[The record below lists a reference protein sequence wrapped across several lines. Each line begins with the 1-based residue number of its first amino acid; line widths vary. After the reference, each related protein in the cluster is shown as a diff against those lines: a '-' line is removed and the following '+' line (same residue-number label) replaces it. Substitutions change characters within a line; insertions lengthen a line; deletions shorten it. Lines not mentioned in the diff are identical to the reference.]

1 MNPDLT
7 LTVTGSPEEPMVT
20 LRTRIGVTWTRSI
33 LGVIGIPGGYMETI
47 ALEGDILDRLAREDR
62 HRLLRRARRLLGP
75 GGRLIVPVG
84 AKAGRYPRQELEKE
98 AWVCGFDAKRRMQ
111 GGLAVL
117 TKPRRE
123 LGDEPAVSILIPA
136 YKSEHFAAAL
146 DSALGQTWPRGEIIV
161 ADDSPDDTVAG
172 LVAAARERVPAGW
185 TLRYQRNPGTIGG
198 RRNYLQLFD
207 MAAGPL
213 VKYLNDDDL
222 LAPHCVESMARALM
236 EHPDATLVTSYRR
249 LIDGQDAPLPDKRFN
264 EPILEEDALVDGRQ
278 LANLVLSKGINRIGE
293 PTTTMFRKADVL
305 DNSPHL
311 MSYAGRSARR
321 NGDVTIWIALLSR
334 GDGIWLREPLSSFR
348 RHAGQFQRDE
358 TFRSEAKLA
367 WVELQADGMETGLVS
382 PTLDELTPRP
392 LVDGATV
399 SGLMDQVAAAFD
411 EGDMA
416 TIRCCLER
424 ILVHEPG
431 NWAARGYLARL
442 SWWDGDQDYAVL
454 GAALALD
461 GEADPELAADLKSML
476 VEMGMAPQTAEAI
489 EARACGSDH
498 ARC

>member
-1 MNPDLT
+1 
-7 LTVTGSPEEPMVT
+7 
-20 LRTRIGVTWTRSI
+20 
-33 LGVIGIPGGYMETI
+33 
-47 ALEGDILDRLAREDR
+47 
-62 HRLLRRARRLLGP
+62 
-75 GGRLIVPVG
+75 
-84 AKAGRYPRQELEKE
+84 
-98 AWVCGFDAKRRMQ
+98 MQ
-111 GGLAVL
+111 GGRAVL
-117 TKPRRE
+117 TKPCRE
-123 LGDEPAVSILIPA
+123 LGDEPGVSILIPA

-146 DSALGQTWPRGEIIV
+146 ESALVQTWPRGEIIV
-161 ADDSPDDTVAG
+161 ADDSPDGTVAG
-172 LVAAARERVPAGW
+172 LVEAARERVPAGW

-222 LAPHCVESMARALM
+222 LAPHCVERMARALM

-264 EPILEEDALVDGRQ
+264 EPILEQDALVDGRQ
-278 LANLVLSKGINRIGE
+278 LANLVLFHRINRIGE
-293 PTTTMFRKADVL
+293 PTTTMFRKADIL

-321 NGDVTIWIALLSR
+321 NGDVTIWTALLSR

-367 WVELQADGMETGLVS
+367 WEELQADGTDTGLLS
-382 PTLDELTPRP
+382 PKLDELTPRP

-399 SGLMDQVAAAFD
+399 SGLMEQVAAAFD
-411 EGDMA
+411 AGDMA

-424 ILVHEPG
+424 ILVREPG
-431 NWAARGYLARL
+431 HWAARGFLARL
-442 SWWDGDQDYAVL
+442 CWWDGDQNNGVL

-461 GEADPELAADLKSML
+461 GEADPELAADLKCML
-476 VEMGMAPQTAEAI
+476 VEMGMAPQTAAAI
-489 EARACGSDH
+489 EARACESDY